1 MREYLEKFLSQ
12 AGWVGSR
19 SGGWGLFTQLCC
31 SHEPISYK
39 STGRGAVS
47 KQPSQLYNRTP
58 ADDVLSHK
66 AIIAYLTSVK
76 LPGSA
81 AALRQELEI
90 GDTFDDATSKKYE
103 GLLEKK
109 WTSVVRLQ
117 KKVGYHFP
125 MGNTPNLL
133 NPKFI

>member
-1 MREYLEKFLSQ
+1 M
-12 AGWVGSR
+12 
-19 SGGWGLFTQLCC
+19 
-31 SHEPISYK
+31 
-39 STGRGAVS
+39 S
-47 KQPSQLYNRTP
+47 KQPEQLYFHASANHII
-58 ADDVLSHK
+58 SHK

-76 LPGSA
+76 LSASA

-117 KKVGYHFP
+117 KKVRQQSLVRIGPTF
-125 MGNTPNLL
+125 
-133 NPKFI
+133 

>member
-1 MREYLEKFLSQ
+1 M
-12 AGWVGSR
+12 
-19 SGGWGLFTQLCC
+19 
-31 SHEPISYK
+31 
-39 STGRGAVS
+39 
-47 KQPSQLYNRTP
+47 
-58 ADDVLSHK
+58 LSHK

-76 LPGSA
+76 LPATA

-117 KKVGYHFP
+117 KKVCGRF
-125 MGNTPNLL
+125 LL
-133 NPKFI
+133 RSMPKSLKLAFV

>member
-1 MREYLEKFLSQ
+1 M
-12 AGWVGSR
+12 
-19 SGGWGLFTQLCC
+19 
-31 SHEPISYK
+31 
-39 STGRGAVS
+39 S
-47 KQPSQLYNRTP
+47 KQPRQLYNRTP
-58 ADDVLSHK
+58 ADDALSHK

-76 LPGSA
+76 LPISA

-117 KKVGYHFP
+117 KKVRWHFLLRS
-125 MGNTPNLL
+125 TPKLL
-133 NPKFI
+133 KPVFI